1 MVTIIGTIDPQK
13 VFDALAAQLGCT
25 ATLVPKFKENA
36 DGTDGNE
43 E

>member
-1 MVTIIGTIDPQK
+1 MVTIIGKIDPQK

-25 ATLVPKFKENA
+25 ATLVPKVKEST
-36 DGTDGNE
+36 DGTDGKE

>member
-25 ATLVPKFKENA
+25 ATLVPKEST
-36 DGTDGNE
+36 DGTDSSE